1 MHRLGIFSMFSTC
14 ICKRSVLSI
23 FSFAQKFGQSD
34 WKCYPSYIT
43 RWCKR
48 FGVVNK
54 AQSGSKHEAPIEE
67 INNWVETQ
75 LVPAL
80 GRYAPRD
87 IYNGDETALNYK
99 TIPHRTYCQSNEQLF
114 GCGKNKDRLTVLM
127 IGNMDGSDKRKLS
140 VIGKTKKPRCLKQ
153 KYKME
158 PKDMQVDW
166 YATRKAWMT
175 GETHHEILTKLN
187 ADMRRSNRHILYT
200 CDNASCHQDRGYS
213 NIEVLML
220 PPNATSVVQPM
231 DQGIIRSTKRR
242 YKTKLAERYLSVCE
256 QDKDAKA
263 MLKSLDVVQATNM
276 LAAAWRETPS
286 SIIQNC
292 FRKAGFQH
300 HSVDPDPV
308 PEEPA
313 PAPTPAVWNRVQ
325 TWLGDIPFDE
335 FADTEPEQAPSPP
348 LTDDEIV
355 DVVLTENTVED
366 EEDDDEE
373 ESQEPTVPPIKN
385 SSEFLSMIDQQKA
398 YFARNNLPTDLLT
411 QLEAQVLATQSS
423 ICNKQKNLNDYF
435 TKMQQTPQSRRER
448 FHDLRSADELSF
460 VESLDINDSD
470 DIEIAS
476 INTSMASS
484 AVNALMRDSV
494 AVVTPPRASTP
505 RRPSTA
511 KATKRPA
518 ESCDEQSKK
527 KPRRLIPAH
536 LALEAVKALND
547 SDVTSLADS
556 DTESTVSTRL

>member
-1 MHRLGIFSMFSTC
+1 MRPFRHVVKQLYLF
-14 ICKRSVLSI
+14 I
-23 FSFAQKFGQSD
+23 FSFAEKFGHAD

-80 GRYAPRD
+80 ARYSPRD
-87 IYNGDETALNYK
+87 IYNGDETALFYK

-114 GCGKNKDRLTVLM
+114 GSGKNKDRLTVLM

-140 VIGKTKKPRCLKQ
+140 VIGKTKNPRCLKQ

-187 ADMRRSNRHILYT
+187 SDMRRSNRHILYT

-286 SIIQNC
+286 SIIENC

-300 HSVDPDPV
+300 HSVDPEPV
-308 PEEPA
+308 PEDPA
-313 PAPTPAVWNRVQ
+313 PAPSAEVWNRVQ
-325 TWLGDIPFDE
+325 TWLGDVPFDE
-335 FADTEPEQAPSPP
+335 FADTEPDQPSSPP
-348 LTDDEIV
+348 LTDEEIV
-355 DVVLTENTVED
+355 HVVLTENTVED
-366 EEDDDEE
+366 EESDDE
-373 ESQEPTVPPIKN
+373 ESQETPVQAIKN
-385 SSEFLSMIDQQKA
+385 SSEFLAMIDQQKA
-398 YFARNNLPTDLLT
+398 YFAKNGLSTELLN
-411 QLEAQVLATQSS
+411 QIEAQVLSTQHS
-423 ICNKQKNLNDYF
+423 ICNKQKNLKDYF
-435 TKMQQTPQSRRER
+435 TSSPSPSEISFVDSLDMNDS
-448 FHDLRSADELSF
+448 HDLEL
-460 VESLDINDSD
+460 
-470 DIEIAS
+470 AS
-476 INTSMASS
+476 INTSIASS

-494 AVVTPPRASTP
+494 AVITPPRASTP
-505 RRPSTA
+505 A
-511 KATKRPA
+511 KSIKRPA
-518 ESCDEQSKK
+518 EHSDEHSNK
-527 KPRRLIPAH
+527 KPRRIIPPQKV
-536 LALEAVKALND
+536 LATLKAMND
-547 SDVTSLADS
+547 SDVGSISDSDADS
-556 DTESTVSTRL
+556 VVSSHL